1 MKAKL
6 VFGALALAVWATCPG
21 RCPAQTPPDKWFVV
35 ESTVNAEPS
44 FMLRVDVDKPDRVYA
59 VGETMTARV
68 RSEKDCY
75 LYLLYYS
82 AGDRVGALFPN
93 RYQQNNFIRANETV
107 SVPGADAGFQFT
119 ARPPCGQEVLQVV
132 GTLEPI
138 DTLQAQKLT
147 KGAVTPLSEANL
159 KDMVVELK
167 KAEPEDWAEARIQI
181 TTVPGEGDRPS
192 GPGKRYAV
200 CVGISEYS
208 CDRVPTLKVS
218 HLDAQRI
225 GAALKEQC
233 GVADVTLL
241 CNTQATR
248 EAVEKAI
255 FRDLP
260 SKTRPGDTVF
270 LFFSGHGGRTA
281 DTNGDET
288 DGYDEYLVPHDGVL
302 GQPETMILDDT
313 FARWIRELDGRM
325 VAIILDNCYSGGA
338 SKAAKG
344 VGPAPARSGPL
355 DFFDG
360 ELARTKDLG
369 QRGTMVVAACQA
381 NQIAWEMPS
390 ADQGSVLTYNLL
402 RSLAQP
408 AADANRDGKLSL
420 GEAFRF
426 VRGPVAEYVRQTFS
440 AEQTPVLLDNAD
452 DGIQL
457 RPRQ

>member
-1 MKAKL
+1 MKSRL
-6 VFGALALAVWATCPG
+6 VWGVLALSVSATCA
-21 RCPAQTPPDKWFVV
+21 RHCPAQAPPDKWFVV

-59 VGETMTARV
+59 VGETMTVRV
-68 RSEKDCY
+68 RSERDCY

-93 RYQQNNFIRANETV
+93 RFQQNNFIRAGQLV
-107 SVPGADAGFQFT
+107 SVPGAGAGFQFT

-132 GTLEPI
+132 GTLKPI
-138 DTLQAQKLT
+138 DALQAQKLT
-147 KGAVTPLSEANL
+147 EGAVTPLSEDNL
-159 KDMVVELK
+159 KDMVVELR
-167 KAEPEDWAEARIQI
+167 KAEPERWAEARIQI
-181 TTVPGEGDRPS
+181 TTVPGEGDRPT
-192 GPGKRYAV
+192 GAGKRYAV

-208 CDRVPTLKVS
+208 HDRVPTLKVS
-218 HLDAQRI
+218 HLDAQRMA
-225 GAALKEQC
+225 AALKDQC

-241 CNTQATR
+241 SNAEATR

-255 FRDLP
+255 FRELP
-260 SKTRPGDTVF
+260 AKTRPGDTVF

-281 DTNGDET
+281 DTNGDEA

-302 GQPETMILDDT
+302 GRPETMILDDT
-313 FARWIRELDGRM
+313 FARWIRELDGRR

-338 SKAAKG
+338 SKGAKG
-344 VGPAPARSGPL
+344 VGSMPARSGPL

-369 QRGTMVVAACQA
+369 QRGTMVIAACQA
-381 NQIAWEMPS
+381 NQIAWEMPT

-408 AADANRDGKLSL
+408 AADANRDGKFSL
-420 GEAFRF
+420 GEVFRF

-440 AEQTPVLLDNAD
+440 AEQTPVLLDNAN
-452 DGIQL
+452 DGILL
-457 RPRQ
+457 RP

>member
-1 MKAKL
+1 MMNANL
-6 VFGALALAVWATCPG
+6 LWCVLALAVLATWPG
-21 RCPAQTPPDKWFVV
+21 RCPAQEPPDKWFVV

-59 VGETMTARV
+59 VGETMTVRV

-93 RYQQNNFIRANETV
+93 RYQQNNFIRANQTV
-107 SVPGADAGFQFT
+107 SVPGAGAGFQFT
-119 ARPPCGQEVLQVV
+119 ARPPCGQEVLQVI
-132 GTLEPI
+132 GTLEPV
-138 DTLQAQKLT
+138 DVLQARNLT
-147 KGAVTPLSEANL
+147 KGAVTPLSEDIL

-167 KAEPEDWAEARIQI
+167 KTESEDWAEARIQI
-181 TTVPGEGDRPS
+181 TTVPGEADRPT

-208 CDRVPTLKVS
+208 HDRVPTLKVS
-218 HLDAQRI
+218 HLDAQRMA
-225 GAALKEQC
+225 AALKDQC

-255 FRDLP
+255 FRELP
-260 SKTRPGDTVF
+260 AKTRPGDTVF

-313 FARWIRELDGRM
+313 FARWIRELDGRR

-344 VGPAPARSGPL
+344 VGPMPARSGPL

-369 QRGTMVVAACQA
+369 QQGTMVIAACEA

-390 ADQGSVLTYNLL
+390 ADQGSVLTYNVLK
-402 RSLAQP
+402 SLAQP
-408 AADANRDGKLSL
+408 TADGNGDGELSL
-420 GEAFRF
+420 GEVFRF
-426 VRGPVAEYVRQTFS
+426 VREPVAEYVRKTFS
-440 AEQTPVLLDNAD
+440 AEQTPVLLDNAN
-452 DGIQL
+452 DGIL
-457 RPRQ
+457 LKP